1 METWHVVLLAL
12 VQALTEFLPV
22 SSSGHLALVGFFLGW
37 PYQGIT
43 FDLALHLG
51 TLVAVIAYF
60 WRDLLAIA
68 RETLKLRRWRDATPL
83 QREGVG
89 LVLATVPAAIVGVL
103 MPDSFAE
110 SLRNPT
116 IIAVN
121 LIVFG
126 VLLGIADRWKRGTR
140 PETSLTWKEALL
152 IGAAQALAL
161 IPGTSRSGV
170 TLTAGLALGLERSAA
185 ARYSFLMSVPIT
197 ALAAAHGVMTA
208 LKGHEAI
215 GIPTLLLGA
224 AISGIAGVAVIHLL
238 LVVLRRAGTLPF
250 VAYRIVL
257 GVVVLVLVARGV
269 SAPT

>member
-12 VQALTEFLPV
+12 IQALTEFLPV

-51 TLVAVIAYF
+51 TLVAVIVYF
-60 WRDLLAIA
+60 RRDLFLMA
-68 RETLKLRRWRDATPL
+68 RETLKLRRWSEATPV
-83 QREGVG
+83 QRLGVG
-89 LVLATVPAAIVGVL
+89 LVVATIPAAIAGLL

-110 SLRNPT
+110 SLRSPAL
-116 IIAVN
+116 IAVN

-126 VLLGIADRWKRGTR
+126 ILLGIADRFRRGTR
-140 PETSLTWKEALL
+140 DLASLGLGGALV

-161 IPGTSRSGV
+161 VPGTSRSGV
-170 TLTAGLALGLERSAA
+170 TLTAGLALGLERDAA

-208 LKGHEAI
+208 LRGGEAI

-224 AISGIAGVAVIHLL
+224 AISGVAGIAVIHLL
-238 LVVLRRAGTLPF
+238 LAVLKRKGTLPF

-257 GVVVLVLVARGV
+257 GIVVLVLAARGV
-269 SAPT
+269 SAPP

>member
-1 METWHVVLLAL
+1 MP
-12 VQALTEFLPV
+12 LTPPPI
-22 SSSGHLALVGFFLGW
+22 S
-37 PYQGIT
+37 
-43 FDLALHLG
+43 
-51 TLVAVIAYF
+51 
-60 WRDLLAIA
+60 
-68 RETLKLRRWRDATPL
+68 
-83 QREGVG
+83 
-89 LVLATVPAAIVGVL
+89 
-103 MPDSFAE
+103 
-110 SLRNPT
+110 
-116 IIAVN
+116 
-121 LIVFG
+121 
-126 VLLGIADRWKRGTR
+126 
-140 PETSLTWKEALL
+140 
-152 IGAAQALAL
+152 
-161 IPGTSRSGV
+161 
-170 TLTAGLALGLERSAA
+170 ERSAA